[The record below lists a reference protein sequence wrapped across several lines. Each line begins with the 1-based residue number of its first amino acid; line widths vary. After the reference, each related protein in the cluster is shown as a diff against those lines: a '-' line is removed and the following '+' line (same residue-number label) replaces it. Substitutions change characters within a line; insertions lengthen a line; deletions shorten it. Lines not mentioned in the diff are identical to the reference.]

1 MGPDGRIFSCRSG
14 SPDRDAAATFMSEN
28 LLPLSWVRL
37 RESCNQSFF
46 GLYQPMNAGQRQI
59 GEEAEEAIANWR
71 NFHQQQAA

>member
-1 MGPDGRIFSCRSG
+1 
-14 SPDRDAAATFMSEN
+14 MSEN